1 MSRRAGPSQRQ
12 LRVGELLR
20 HALVEIFERASCR
33 DPDLADARLTV
44 TAVDMSLDMRH
55 ANVFVVPFAGSDG
68 ARMLPAL
75 NRAAAYLRRQ
85 LAGAVDMRYLP
96 DLHFKLDSSFNEAS
110 RITTILRRPEVARDL
125 EASPEDADGAEDD
138 GTKS

>member
-20 HALVEIFERASCR
+20 HALAEIFERASFH

-44 TAVDMSLDMRH
+44 TAVDMSPDLRH
-55 ANVFVVPFAGSDG
+55 ANVFVVPFAGTEG
-68 ARMLPAL
+68 PRVLPAL

-85 LAGAVDMRYLP
+85 LAGTVDMRYLP
-96 DLHFKLDSSFNEAS
+96 DLHFKLDTSFGEAS
-110 RITTILRRPEVARDL
+110 RITSILRRPEVARDL
-125 EASPEDADGAEDD
+125 EADGAPDAAQD
-138 GTKS
+138 GGGAKE

>member
-20 HALVEIFERASCR
+20 HALAEIFERASFR

-44 TAVDMSLDMRH
+44 TAVEMSPDLRH
-55 ANVFVVPFAGSDG
+55 ANVFIVPFAGTEGS
-68 ARMLPAL
+68 RVLPAL

-85 LAGAVDMRYLP
+85 LAGTVDMRYLP
-96 DLHFKLDSSFNEAS
+96 DLHFKLDTSFGEAS
-110 RITTILRRPEVARDL
+110 RITSILRRPEVARDL
-125 EASPEDADGAEDD
+125 EADAPDAEQDGGAKE
-138 GTKS
+138 